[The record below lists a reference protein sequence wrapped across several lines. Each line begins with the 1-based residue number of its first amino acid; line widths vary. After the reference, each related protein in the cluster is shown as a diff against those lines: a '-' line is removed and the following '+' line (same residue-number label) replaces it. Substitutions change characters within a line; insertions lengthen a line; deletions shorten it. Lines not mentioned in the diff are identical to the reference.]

1 MTDPPNWP
9 LGPTAARIL
18 VACLEEQTSEQL
30 RALPCISN
38 IRENAFAQQ
47 RLRLQERKWLHARAC
62 PEDSRKRLYTT
73 TLQGIEVLQEFR
85 TLLEE
90 ILD

>member
-1 MTDPPNWP
+1 MSDPPNWP

-18 VACLEEQTSEQL
+18 VACLEEQTTESL
-30 RALPCISN
+30 RDLAVVCSIGES
-38 IRENAFAQQ
+38 AFAQQ
-47 RLRLQERKWLHARAC
+47 RLRLQDRKWLHAVAC
-62 PEDSRKRLYTT
+62 PDDNRKRAYTT

-85 TLLEE
+85 SLVEE